1 MPSDQ
6 LDPPLEATVR
16 LFAVELEEFFLRYVF
31 PKARRCSADID
42 AARSKIEELPEELQD
57 QSRLA
62 RRLELEEFEGLEFL
76 LDKVRRAARYFA
88 VPRFSRFA
96 NSLEPDLVRTNVAR
110 TVVERLFPLIAQ
122 VFALFD
128 VPERA
133 ETWSAEFE
141 LWLVRELQ
149 RMPDIQTVRSGSV
162 TTGQNAVDQKTRQ
175 VGDHVAS
182 SQPPRSGKIIEFDSS
197 GREEVETR
205 ARSRSQPPRDVDAR
219 KGMIARLKSRGVR
232 KAKRIAVLMDG
243 EIEKMTKNDQ
253 KRFEPLDE
261 WKKLAPHL
269 RTWKE
274 FLDHKATHER
284 VRNYINSVPPL
295 PSEISKKSN

>member
-16 LFAVELEEFFLRYVF
+16 LFAVELEEFFLRYVL
-31 PKARRCSADID
+31 PKARRLSAEAAEASEKID
-42 AARSKIEELPEELQD
+42 ALSEEHEVE
-57 QSRLA
+57 QSRFA
-62 RRLELEEFEGLEFL
+62 RQAELRVREGLEFL
-76 LDKVRRAARYFA
+76 LDKVRRAARFFA

-96 NSLEPDLVRTNVAR
+96 NSLEPDLVRTKVAR
-110 TVVERLFPLIAQ
+110 AVVERLFPLIAQ

-128 VPERA
+128 VPERS

-149 RMPDIQTVRSGSV
+149 RMPDIKTARSGQS
-162 TTGQNAVDQKTRQ
+162 TTDQNAVDQKTRQ

-243 EIEKMTKNDQ
+243 EIEKMSDNDQ

-269 RTWKE
+269 RTWE
-274 FLDHKATHER
+274 GFLDHPLTHDL
-284 VRNYINSVPPL
+284 VRIYINKVPSL
-295 PSEISKKSN
+295 PSEISKKA